1 MGADVRACVR
11 LTLEDKGA
19 DDNDYARTSFRA
31 LRPIFHGSLP
41 KSSARALADT
51 TTLALALALACGH
64 PLHRSQC
71 QMNLSV
77 CSFVVGGR
85 KGGGRWFSY
94 AGASAQ
100 ILYQS
105 TGVHK

>member
-1 MGADVRACVR
+1 MVGAGVRACVR

-51 TTLALALALACGH
+51 TTLALACGH

-77 CSFVVGGR
+77 CSFGVGGR
-85 KGGGRWFSY
+85 VVR
-94 AGASAQ
+94 GAM
-100 ILYQS
+100 
-105 TGVHK
+105 V